1 MSQGPRQ
8 PRPDAAD
15 RSPGKAGRP
24 GAAARPASQP
34 RPPRARPRGPGR
46 GAALASPL
54 AGWRRWLWVG
64 VLVFAVM
71 LGLPLAHA
79 LFGEVVALLGGM
91 LLLGFLI
98 GRWTAPRR

>member
-1 MSQGPRQ
+1 MSGATRPATKPRA
-8 PRPDAAD
+8 PTR
-15 RSPGKAGRP
+15 KAGRP
-24 GAAARPASQP
+24 A
-34 RPPRARPRGPGR
+34 PRAAQAVAPD
-46 GAALASPL
+46 SPF

-71 LGLPLAHA
+71 IGLPLAHA

-91 LLLGFLI
+91 LLLGFLL